1 MNILIKQ
8 RLGNYAELFLTFE
21 DEALIIQVKSFD
33 ETTNELSNAII
44 YLESEEI
51 RLLKKFMINCG

>member
-51 RLLKKFMINCG
+51 GLLKKFLTNCE